1 MRDATT
7 FVTRWHET
15 GVKLPRAWW
24 PWCFSQGSLTGQL
37 IACFGALTV
46 RPIGQ
51 GRAAITPE
59 ERLLLREHLRQAY
72 VREVVL
78 IAGDVALVFA
88 RSVLPLSSA
97 SAWPLFFRVGT
108 RPLGA
113 LLFTD
118 PRIRRG
124 SLTAAFVGNRHWLW
138 QRAAAAGLV
147 RSESLVRLVARRSLF
162 WRQGKP
168 LLVQE
173 LFLPDFQ
180 P

>member
-1 MRDATT
+1 MRDAS
-7 FVTRWHET
+7 VVVRWHET

-37 IACFGALTV
+37 IARFGALTV
-46 RPIGQ
+46 RPVGQ
-51 GRAAITPE
+51 GRAAITQE

-78 IAGDVALVFA
+78 IAGGVAVVFA

-108 RPLGA
+108 RSLGA

-124 SLTAAFVGNRHWLW
+124 SLTAASVGSRHWLW
-138 QRAAAAGLV
+138 QRAVAAGLV
-147 RSESLVRLVARRSLF
+147 LSSCPARLVARRSLF
-162 WRQGKP
+162 WRLGEP

-173 LFLPDFQ
+173 LFLPGFQ